1 KVVLAMRGVPMRGSM
16 RAPLR
21 GLRDDEVVEVE
32 RIVREW
38 LG

>member
-1 KVVLAMRGVPMRGSM
+1 VRGSV

-21 GLRDDEVVEVE
+21 GLREEEVVEVE

>member
-1 KVVLAMRGVPMRGSM
+1 VSPEV

-21 GLRDDEVVEVE
+21 GLTEEESAEVE

-38 LG
+38 GG